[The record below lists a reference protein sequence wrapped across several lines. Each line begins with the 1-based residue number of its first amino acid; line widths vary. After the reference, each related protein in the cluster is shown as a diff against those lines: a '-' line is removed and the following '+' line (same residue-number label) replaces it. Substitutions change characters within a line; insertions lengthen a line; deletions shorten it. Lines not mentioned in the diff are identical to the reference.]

1 MGALRKQA
9 KKEEIRMQEKKFEEL
24 TNAMQEKLGKENS
37 SLIAD
42 DIGTLITDNSAMN
55 KELKQKDD
63 LIAKL
68 RQDKENLIQVNGN
81 LLQQVAMGEEDTRV
95 NKPKEEEKRT
105 PFSWKSIFDEKGNF
119 KK

>member
-1 MGALRKQA
+1 
-9 KKEEIRMQEKKFEEL
+9 MQEKKFEEL
-24 TNAMQEKLGKENS
+24 TSAMQEKLGKENS

-81 LLQQVAMGEEDTRV
+81 LLQQVAMGEEDTV
-95 NKPKEEEKRT
+95 QNKPKEPEERQKLNFRDV
-105 PFSWKSIFDEKGNF
+105 FDEHGNF